1 MKQSRKHLLQ
11 LIYDHEQ
18 TENDPLEICYDGSNI
33 NCDPSILENDVR
45 YLKDS
50 GYVIKPTSY
59 LHSFSLALTEKGE
72 RFVENGFQLP
82 SESQTTNFN
91 FGNANVSNAI
101 IGNHV
106 SGNEFTLNNQTPLSE
121 LQNLIQTKPA
131 ADQAALNEMLEILRE
146 IQSSEKPIDKGRLS
160 RFYEVV
166 KKSSDLLLPLGKFF
180 VDVFFH
186 P

>member
-1 MKQSRKHLLQ
+1 M
-11 LIYDHEQ
+11 
-18 TENDPLEICYDGSNI
+18 
-33 NCDPSILENDVR
+33 
-45 YLKDS
+45 
-50 GYVIKPTSY
+50 
-59 LHSFSLALTEKGE
+59 
-72 RFVENGFQLP
+72 P

-91 FGNANVSNAI
+91 FGNANVSNTI